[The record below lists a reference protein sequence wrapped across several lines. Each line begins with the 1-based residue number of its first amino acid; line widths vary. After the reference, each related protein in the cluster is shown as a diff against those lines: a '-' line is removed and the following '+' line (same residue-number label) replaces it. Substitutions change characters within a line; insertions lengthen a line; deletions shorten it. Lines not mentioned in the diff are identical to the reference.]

1 MNASVRDSGSCVEVR
16 IEPFWVDVDRAH
28 VLLDAVAITDV
39 RAVSVVSNY
48 RRGLL
53 DTVELA
59 CREESW
65 LITVLGYTEDDAADA
80 MDGALASLRED
91 IDAGRVEQGA
101 HPGRPIPKDPLEPPV
116 EALLRAY
123 RERVL
128 RGLGV
133 S

>member
-1 MNASVRDSGSCVEVR
+1 MNASVRDLGAQVEMR
-16 IEPFWVDVDRAH
+16 IEPFCVDVDRAH
-28 VLLDAVAITDV
+28 RLLDLVAVTDV
-39 RAVSVVSNY
+39 RAVSVVGNY

-53 DTVELA
+53 GAVEFA
-59 CREESW
+59 SREESW
-65 LITVLGYTEDDAADA
+65 LITVLGCTEDDAADA
-80 MDGALASLRED
+80 MDGALSSLRED
-91 IDAGRVEQGA
+91 IGAGRIGQGA